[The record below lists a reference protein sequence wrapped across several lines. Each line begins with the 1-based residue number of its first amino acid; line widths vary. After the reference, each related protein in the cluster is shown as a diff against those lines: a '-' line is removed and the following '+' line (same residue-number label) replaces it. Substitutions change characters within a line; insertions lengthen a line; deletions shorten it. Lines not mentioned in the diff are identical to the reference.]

1 MELKDRIKA
10 LRKELDINQEQ
21 FGNTIGVARNT
32 IANYEI
38 GNRAPM
44 ESVLKSICREFN
56 VDYRW
61 LTTGEGDMFVKCD
74 DDIAKYIDRVMYGE
88 SELAKSI
95 FKGFAQFDTDD
106 WKNLEVLIKK
116 FLSGCSV
123 EEVEAFIN
131 NQTE

>member
-1 MELKDRIKA
+1 MNERLKEVRKA
-10 LRKELDINQEQ
+10 LNLNQED
-21 FGNTIGVARNT
+21 FGDRLGVTKAAISRL
-32 IANYEI
+32 
-38 GNRAPM
+38 
-44 ESVLKSICREFN
+44 ESGINNITEQMIKSICNEFD

-74 DDIAKYIDRVMYGE
+74 DDIAKLIDRVMYGE

-116 FLSGCSV
+116 FLSGYSV

-131 NQTE
+131 SQTE

>member
-1 MELKDRIKA
+1 MNARLKAI
-10 LRKELDINQEQ
+10 RKTLQLSQED
-21 FGNTIGVARNT
+21 FGRRLGITGSGLSNLESGKRNIT
-32 IANYEI
+32 EQMI
-38 GNRAPM
+38 
-44 ESVLKSICREFN
+44 KSICNEFD

-74 DDIAKYIDRVMYGE
+74 DDIAKLIDRVMYGE
-88 SELAKSI
+88 SELAKNI

-131 NQTE
+131 SQTE

>member
-1 MELKDRIKA
+1 MNARLKAI
-10 LRKELDINQEQ
+10 RKTLQLSQED
-21 FGNTIGVARNT
+21 FGRRLGITGSGLSNLESGKRNIT
-32 IANYEI
+32 EQMI
-38 GNRAPM
+38 
-44 ESVLKSICREFN
+44 KSICNEFD

-74 DDIAKYIDRVMYGE
+74 DDIAKLIDRVMYGE

-131 NQTE
+131 SQTE